1 MRRCLSARGS
11 WRLYEMR
18 AHLGD
23 VVAVAVYGAPVTTLS
38 SGGFRAVRS
47 WGCRTASGRAEPIN
61 QLISTARSSRRIP
74 GASKRTFIAPPAA
87 LAAGCES
94 RFSARQCAR
103 GESRRRSAGVTWLVG
118 TRCLANLQQT
128 EFGQGNLLGLPD
140 LMDRPDETAR
150 VGLFPDR

>member
-94 RFSARQCAR
+94 RFSARQMR
-103 GESRRRSAGVTWLVG
+103 TRRI
-118 TRCLANLQQT
+118 QT
-128 EFGQGNLLGLPD
+128 PQRRGNLASRDAVFGELATDRVRSGQPAGLA
-140 LMDRPDETAR
+140 RPHGQT
-150 VGLFPDR
+150 